1 MGKIRDSVPVAVV
14 DVVDMGVA
22 MNRSLVTMPVRMR
35 YLRELLGRVLVLM
48 MLVVRVRVRVLQS
61 LMHVQVLVP
70 IRCE

>member
-1 MGKIRDSVPVAVV
+1 MPVAVV

-48 MLVVRVRVRVLQS
+48 MLVVRVHVRVLQS
-61 LMHVQVLVP
+61 LMLVEVLVP
-70 IRCE
+70 IRGE

>member
-1 MGKIRDSVPVAVV
+1 MPVAVV
-14 DVVDMGVA
+14 DVVDVGVA

-48 MLVVRVRVRVLQS
+48 MLVVRVHVRVLQS
-61 LMHVQVLVP
+61 LMLVEVLVP

>member
-1 MGKIRDSVPVAVV
+1 MPVAVV
-14 DVVDMGVA
+14 DVVDVGVA

-48 MLVVRVRVRVLQS
+48 MLVVRVHVRVLNS

>member
-1 MGKIRDSVPVAVV
+1 MPVAVV
-14 DVVDMGVA
+14 DVVDVGVA

>member
-1 MGKIRDSVPVAVV
+1 
-14 DVVDMGVA
+14 MGVA

-48 MLVVRVRVRVLQS
+48 MLVVRVHVRVLHS

>member
-1 MGKIRDSVPVAVV
+1 VPVAVV

-48 MLVVRVRVRVLQS
+48 MLVVRVHVRVLQS

>member
-1 MGKIRDSVPVAVV
+1 MRDSVPVAVV
-14 DVVDMGVA
+14 DVVDVGVA

-48 MLVVRVRVRVLQS
+48 VLVVRVHVRVLQS

>member
-1 MGKIRDSVPVAVV
+1 MPVAVV

-48 MLVVRVRVRVLQS
+48 MLVVRVHVRVLNS

>member
-1 MGKIRDSVPVAVV
+1 MPVAVV
-14 DVVDMGVA
+14 DVVDVGVA
-22 MNRSLVTMPVRMR
+22 MNRSIVTMPVRMR

-48 MLVVRVRVRVLQS
+48 MLVVRVRVRVLHS